1 MRIFYQSPVAQNW
14 IRQRPHFMAEGLA
27 SCGHQVFWFYAA
39 AFTKCRLR
47 RFDNGHGLTGIEL
60 PVLPFA
66 SRFRLFEWL
75 NRMWVSWWLRHV
87 RADVVIAT
95 NPVALPWLPS
105 RLAKTPHVYDCM
117 DVQTA
122 FFTGRRRRR
131 MVETERALVHDARA
145 IVASSDVIRSKL
157 VDDYSL
163 KNTVLTVVPNGIQLS
178 ESESV
183 TAPVQVSHPSIAYFG
198 TIAPWFDWDGVK
210 DAATRHPEWRFDLFG
225 PCDGK
230 TPALPANVV
239 LRGGI
244 PHEAVMAQARAAD
257 VLVMPFVRNELI
269 DGVDPVKMYEY
280 LRTGRPIVSSWWPLL
295 EKFRQFG
302 AVRFYGQGAS
312 LSDCL
317 AAALAGPRSFP
328 VPESFLA
335 ENSWAERVNSLE
347 AVIVQNVPN
356 RKDEAV

>member
-1 MRIFYQSPVAQNW
+1 MRIFYQSPVAQDW

-27 SCGHQVFWFYAA
+27 AAGHQVFWFYAA
-39 AFTKCRLR
+39 AFTKCRFR

-75 NRMWVSWWLRHV
+75 NRLWISWWLRHV

-95 NPVALPWLPS
+95 NPVALPWLPN
-105 RLAKTPHVYDCM
+105 RLAKIPLVYDCM

-122 FFTGRRRRR
+122 FFTGRRLRR
-131 MVETERALVHDARA
+131 MIETERALVHEACA
-145 IVASSDVIRSKL
+145 IVASSDVIRNKL
-157 VDDYSL
+157 IDYYSP
-163 KNTVLTVVPNGIQLS
+163 KNVMLTVVPNGIQLS
-178 ESESV
+178 EPESV
-183 TAPVQVSHPSIAYFG
+183 AAPVQVSHPSIAYFG
-198 TIAPWFDWDGVK
+198 TIAPWFDWNGVM
-210 DAATRHPEWRFDLFG
+210 DAAVRHPEWRFDLFG
-225 PCDGK
+225 PCDGR
-230 TPALPANVV
+230 TPALPANVA
-239 LRGGI
+239 LRGSI
-244 PHEAVMAQARAAD
+244 PHDAVLAQARAAD

-280 LRTGRPIVSSWWPLL
+280 LHTGRPIVSSWWPLL
-295 EKFRQFG
+295 EKFRQYD

-312 LSDCL
+312 LFDCL

-356 RKDEAV
+356 RKEKAV

>member
-1 MRIFYQSPVAQNW
+1 MRIFYQSPVAQGW

-27 SCGHQVFWFYAA
+27 FAGHQVFWFYAA
-39 AFTKCRLR
+39 SFTKCRLR

-75 NRMWVSWWLRHV
+75 NRIWVSWWLCHV
-87 RADVVIAT
+87 RADIVIAT

-105 RLAKTPHVYDCM
+105 HLAKAPHVYDCM

-131 MVETERALVHDARA
+131 MVEAEQTLVHKARA
-145 IVASSDVIRSKL
+145 IVASSDVIRNKL
-157 VDDYSL
+157 IDDYSP
-163 KNTVLTVVPNGIQLS
+163 KKVMLTVVPNGIQML
-178 ESESV
+178 EAESV
-183 TAPVQVSHPSIAYFG
+183 AAPISVDHPSIAYFG
-198 TIAPWFDWDGVK
+198 TIAPWFDWDGVL
-210 DAATRHPEWRFDLFG
+210 DAAARHPEWRFDLFG

-230 TPALPANVV
+230 TPALPANVI
-239 LRGGI
+239 LRGAI
-244 PHEAVMAQARAAD
+244 AHEAVMVQARAAD
-257 VLVMPFVRNELI
+257 VLVIPFVRNDLI

-280 LRTGRPIVSSWWPLL
+280 LHAGRPIVSSWWPLL
-295 EKFRQFG
+295 EKFRRFE
-302 AVRFYGQGAS
+302 AVSFYGRGDS

-317 AAALAGPRSFP
+317 AASLAGPRSFP

-335 ENSWAERVNSLE
+335 ENSWAERVKSLE
-347 AVIVQNVPN
+347 TVIMQSVRNQ
-356 RKDEAV
+356 KEEAV